1 MIFVKILKGK
11 IFFSTKPKSMKH
23 EKLAQTVLFHTNSSA
38 IYFYRFEVDYL
49 IIIFIFQLFLS
60 SKITISVYT

>member
-38 IYFYRFEVDYL
+38 IYFFTGLKL
-49 IIIFIFQLFLS
+49 II
-60 SKITISVYT
+60 